1 MCLSVS
7 ISEFSIIELDFYQ
20 IYSKLKSLALASRS
34 HVHEYDPVIDF
45 DEAQDAAQLTGN
57 GLVLNGVQSNGF
69 GITPVHPDAFDFA
82 TLQSNGLP
90 NDLSLATADQ
100 LATFASCMEPP
111 PVLLNGIGDGNGQ

>member
-1 MCLSVS
+1 MN
-7 ISEFSIIELDFYQ
+7 
-20 IYSKLKSLALASRS
+20 
-34 HVHEYDPVIDF
+34 VHEYDPVIDF

-111 PVLLNGIGDGNGQ
+111 PVLLNGIGDGNGDGNGNGSSSNGPKRSFLSISSFLSA